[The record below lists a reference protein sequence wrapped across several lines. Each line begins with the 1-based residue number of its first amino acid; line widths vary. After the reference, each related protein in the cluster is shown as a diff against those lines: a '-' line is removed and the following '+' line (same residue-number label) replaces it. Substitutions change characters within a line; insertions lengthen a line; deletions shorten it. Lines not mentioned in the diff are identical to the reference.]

1 MSVKEKKTEAEQQL
15 SALEE
20 DILAQVK
27 RFREAEQKLE
37 QIKRQYEKKKRLF
50 TKPINTY
57 SRQNQKKEMLESMQE
72 DFSGFSKE

>member
-1 MSVKEKKTEAEQQL
+1 KTEAQKQL

-37 QIKRQYEKKKRLF
+37 QIKRQYEKKETALYQAYQYVQQAK
-50 TKPINTY
+50 
-57 SRQNQKKEMLESMQE
+57 SKKEMLESMQE
-72 DFSGFSKE
+72 DFSGFF